1 MSTTEPQFD
10 HHRAWSHVA
19 NTPIGTILLAVV
31 TVGGAA
37 VFLGAVYWNVSIGET
52 ASDTGGNGG
61 NNAAWLLLFSSFAIG
76 LASLVA
82 LIVVSG
88 RARRFRQNQI
98 TRP

>member
-1 MSTTEPQFD
+1 MSTTEPEFAP
-10 HHRAWSHVA
+10 HRALSHVG
-19 NTPIGTILLAVV
+19 NTPIRTFLLAVV
-31 TVGGAA
+31 TVGSAA
-37 VFLGAVYWNVSIGET
+37 VFLVAVYWNLLIGET

-61 NNAAWLLLFSSFAIG
+61 NNAAWLLLFSFFAIG

-88 RARRFRQNQI
+88 RARRFRQSQI